1 MASIAGAHRLTVAGR
16 ERRRGRAQQLLHQ
29 PPPAAL
35 FADVEQPLRE
45 ALDRLG
51 PRQRAIDAVWRRLL
65 RRLAPS
71 REEFDRLAGLRL
83 RELYNRVRLADHDGY
98 LEGIR
103 RRSTSLAALGV
114 PEEHALLAVAFYLE
128 SCLQQ
133 LLGLSLDGKALTCAL
148 VRLTAATQRLL
159 LVGYAEGRGRQ
170 WRRMDEQERARL
182 SRDLHDEIGADL
194 VVLKLYLEMMA
205 GELER
210 GQAAQVGP
218 KLAEAEAL
226 VSHTL
231 ESVRRLVLDLG
242 PAMLEQI
249 GFLPSVRL
257 YARQFA
263 ARTGLNVEVREG
275 EVAKPIPPA
284 QQIALYRVLQ
294 GALSNVVKH
303 ARARHVRIAIASVRG
318 SVLVMTIEDDGVG
331 FDPGRLT
338 GDRAYGLAAMRDR
351 VESLGGRIHVESRSA
366 RPGAARSGTRIE
378 IDLPLKD
385 EGRP

>member
-1 MASIAGAHRLTVAGR
+1 MAGR
-16 ERRRGRAQQLLHQ
+16 ERRRSRAQQLLRQ
-29 PPPAAL
+29 PTPAAL
-35 FADVEQPLRE
+35 FADVERPLRE
-45 ALDRLG
+45 ALDRLR
-51 PRQRAIDAVWRRLL
+51 PRQRGIDAVWRGLL
-65 RRLAPS
+65 RRLVPS
-71 REEFDRLAGLRL
+71 REEYDRLAGLRL
-83 RELYNRVRLADHDGY
+83 RELYNRVRLADYDGY

-114 PEEHALLAVAFYLE
+114 PEDHVLLAVAFYLE

-133 LLGLSLDGKALTCAL
+133 LVGPSLDGKALTSAL
-148 VRLTAATQRLL
+148 VRLTAATQRFLL
-159 LVGYAEGRGRQ
+159 SGYAEGRGRQ

-194 VVLKLYLEMMA
+194 VVLKLYLEMMG
-205 GELER
+205 GELAG
-210 GQAAQVGP
+210 GQVAQVGP

-226 VSHTL
+226 VTHTL

-242 PAMLEQI
+242 PAILEQI

-275 EVAKPIPPA
+275 DVAKPIPSGYE
-284 QQIALYRVLQ
+284 IALYRVLQ

-303 ARARHVRIAIASVRG
+303 ARARNVRVAIHSVRG
-318 SVLVMTIEDDGVG
+318 AVLVMTIEDDGVG

-351 VESLGGRIHVESRSA
+351 IESLGGRIHVESRSA
-366 RPGAARSGTRIE
+366 RPGGAGSGTRIE
-378 IDLPLKD
+378 IDLPLKH
-385 EGRP
+385 ETGP